1 MMLFAL
7 HVQAQGYHYDVNND
21 GAITIADVVSLVNK
35 LLGKPDEGD
44 TSNNEQRKLILR
56 VSENPLISP
65 NGAKANKRL
74 APAIFTNTLDHF
86 YINMMYYHNDKDN
99 EEWSEWR
106 KTNRSVTHSTVQT
119 PGHYENNSS
128 WPTSSEIEDDGPV
141 TVFGY
146 YTYYKSNVDFFE
158 LNYGNPY
165 LQVVTEESSDDQ
177 RDVLVAK
184 KTDTWNNCQ
193 GVVNLVFNHVCAAL
207 QFSLIKTSSLADYSV
222 EVKEVKLHNVHD
234 SGKYDLLNDEW
245 YGYNLDNNYSDFTLN
260 AHMNGV
266 ANAITVSDE
275 QVTLLG
281 KDKDDYLFLIPQTIT
296 GMAKGTAI
304 TTADTEK
311 KAYLEIKCK
320 IYDSNNNYKVGAVS
334 GLNEFGSVYLPFSA
348 TLNTG
353 HIHPFIIS
361 IGTAIRDAQGNKI
374 FN

>member
-21 GAITIADVVSLVNK
+21 GAINIADVVSLVNK

-74 APAIFTNTLDHF
+74 APAILTNTLDHF

-207 QFSLIKTSSLADYSV
+207 QFSLMKTTSLTNYTV
-222 EVKEVKLHNVHD
+222 EVKEVKLHNIHNVGNYALITD
-234 SGKYDLLNDEW
+234 SWTVDED
-245 YGYNLDNNYSDFTLN
+245 YYSNYTLSAYIN
-260 AHMNGV
+260 EV
-266 ANAITVSDE
+266 KNAITVGTE
-275 QVTLLG
+275 ETLLA
-281 KDKDDYLFLIPQTIT
+281 KNESDYLFLIPQTIT
-296 GMAKGTAI
+296 GMEKGTAI
-304 TTADTEK
+304 TDADYAK
-311 KAYLEIKCK
+311 SAYLEIKCK
-320 IYDSNNNYKVGAVS
+320 IYDGDNRYKVGSVD
-334 GLNEFGSVYLPFSA
+334 GYGSVYLPFSA
-348 TLNTG
+348 TLTAG
-353 HIHPFIIS
+353 HIHPFTIS

>member
-1 MMLFAL
+1 MMLVAL
-7 HVQAQGYHYDVNND
+7 QGQAQGYHYDVNND

-74 APAIFTNTLDHF
+74 APAIFTNTLDYF
-86 YINMMYYHNDKDN
+86 YINMMYYYDN
-99 EEWSEWR
+99 LWWKTDRSE
-106 KTNRSVTHSTVQT
+106 TYSITTTGYYQNHE
-119 PGHYENNSS
+119 H
-128 WPTSSEIEDDGPV
+128 WPSDAEGDDEV

-146 YTYYKSNVDFFE
+146 YTYYKSNVDFFD
-158 LNYGNPY
+158 LNERFPY
-165 LQVVTEESSDDQ
+165 LLVVTEQSSDDQ

-207 QFSLIKTSSLADYSV
+207 QFSLIKTSSLADYTV

-304 TTADTEK
+304 TTADNNK
-311 KAYLEIKCK
+311 NAYLEIICK
-320 IYDSNNNYKVGAVS
+320 IYDSNNNYKVGAAS

>member
-1 MMLFAL
+1 MMLVAL
-7 HVQAQGYHYDVNND
+7 QGQAQGYHYDVNND

-74 APAIFTNTLDHF
+74 APAIFTNTLPKF
-86 YINMMYYHNDKDN
+86 YISMMYYSHYF
-99 EEWSEWR
+99 EEWCNADDETYSMNNEIYPPGQYQNKGTWPE
-106 KTNRSVTHSTVQT
+106 KSVV
-119 PGHYENNSS
+119 GDD
-128 WPTSSEIEDDGPV
+128 EIV

-146 YTYYKSNVDFFE
+146 YTYEDRYDLDKKENGYFF
-158 LNYGNPY
+158 LNQGDPY

-184 KTDTWNNCQ
+184 NADTWNNCK

-207 QFSLIKTSSLADYSV
+207 QFSLMKTMSLADYTV
-222 EVKEVKLHNVHD
+222 EVKEVKLHNIYKV
-234 SGKYDLLNDEW
+234 GNYYLLTDKWEVVED
-245 YGYNLDNNYSDFTLN
+245 DNYYTNFTLS
-260 AHMNGV
+260 AYKEGEM
-266 ANAITVSDE
+266 NAITVGTE
-275 QVTLLG
+275 ETLLG
-281 KDKDDYLFLIPQTIT
+281 KKESPYLFLIPQTIT

-304 TTADTEK
+304 TDADQAK
-311 KAYLEIKCK
+311 SAYLEIKCK
-320 IYDSNNNYKVGAVS
+320 IYDGNNIFKVGSAIDY
-334 GLNEFGSVYLPFSA
+334 GSVYLPFST
-348 TLNTG
+348 TLTAG
-353 HIHPFIIS
+353 HIHPFTIS

>member
-1 MMLFAL
+1 MMLVAL
-7 HVQAQGYHYDVNND
+7 QGQAQGYHYDVNND

-86 YINMMYYHNDKDN
+86 YINMMYYYRNFWWKTDRSETYRITTTGYYKND
-99 EEWSEWR
+99 E
-106 KTNRSVTHSTVQT
+106 H
-119 PGHYENNSS
+119 
-128 WPTSSEIEDDGPV
+128 WPSDAKGDDEV

-146 YTYYKSNVDFFE
+146 YTYYKSNVDFFD
-158 LNYGNPY
+158 LNERFPY
-165 LQVVTEESSDDQ
+165 LLVVTEQSSDDQ

-207 QFSLIKTSSLADYSV
+207 QFSLIKTSSLEDYTV

-245 YGYNLDNNYSDFTLN
+245 YEYNLDNNYSDFTLK

-266 ANAITVSDE
+266 EDAIIVSNE
-275 QVTLLG
+275 QETLLG
-281 KDKDDYLFLIPQTIT
+281 KNKNDYLFLIPQPIT

-304 TTADTEK
+304 TTANNNK
-311 KAYLEIKCK
+311 NAYLEIKCK
-320 IYDSNNNYKVGAVS
+320 IYDSNNNYKVGAPN
-334 GLNEFGSVYLPFSA
+334 GELNEFGSVYLPFSA
-348 TLNTG
+348 TLTAG
-353 HIHPFIIS
+353 HIHPFTIS